1 MFDRTMSFEFAVA
14 LCYLIAGISLKS
26 TPVGFSLLV
35 VSGVI
40 FGASVLWRS
49 KSLVAR
55 VKDGA
60 STSPLRYRQES
71 K

>member
-1 MFDRTMSFEFAVA
+1 MFDRTMSFEFTVA

-49 KSLVAR
+49 KTLVSR
-55 VKDGA
+55 VKNGA
-60 STSPLRYRQES
+60 ASASLRYRQES